1 MLTKKSNENRNETT
15 MFLCIDDFVPKDHLL
30 RKIDVAVNF
39 NFIYDLRRICIPP
52 TKDVPV

>member
-39 NFIYDLRRICIPP
+39 NFIYDLVADLYSP